1 MIGVENKSASPMYV
15 AGVMIPA
22 GETRHFEDAALPP
35 EYRAAPAGEVVPPAP
50 ADPLAVILA
59 GSVREI
65 VAGADALSDAEID
78 ALIERE
84 EQAAKPRKTLLA
96 ELAEVQLERASKRA
110 EPGAEDT
117 AEQPQP
123 EPEPG
128 AEGAAPQPAEGEGA

>member
-1 MIGVENKSASPMYV
+1 MKIGVENLTASPMYV

-22 GETRHFEDAALPP
+22 GETRHFDED
-35 EYRAAPAGEVVPPAP
+35 EVPAEMRPAP
-50 ADPLAVILA
+50 AVAAAPEVEDPLAVILA
-59 GSVREI
+59 GSVRDI
-65 VAGADALSDAEID
+65 VAGVDALSDAEID

-84 EQAAKPRKTLLA
+84 EQAAKPRKTLLV

-123 EPEPG
+123 EPG

>member
-1 MIGVENKSASPMYV
+1 MISVENKGASAMYV

-22 GETRHFEDAALPP
+22 GETRHFQDDELPP
-35 EYRAAPAGEVVPPAP
+35 EYRPAPAGEVVPPAP

-84 EQAAKPRKTLLA
+84 EQAARPRKTLLT
-96 ELAEVQLERASKRA
+96 ELTEVQLERASKRTEPGA
-110 EPGAEDT
+110 EPGAEGD
-117 AEQPQP
+117 AEL
-123 EPEPG
+123 G
-128 AEGAAPQPAEGEGA
+128 AEVGKGA

>member
-1 MIGVENKSASPMYV
+1 MIGVENRGASPMYV

-22 GETRHFEDAALPP
+22 GETRHFEDAELPP
-35 EYRAAPAGEVVPPAP
+35 EHRPAAGGEVVPPAP

-84 EQAAKPRKTLLA
+84 EQAARPRKTLLT
-96 ELAEVQLERASKRA
+96 ELAEVQLERA
-110 EPGAEDT
+110 GARTDGSTEG
-117 AEQPQP
+117 
-123 EPEPG
+123 G
-128 AEGAAPQPAEGEGA
+128 AGGEGA

>member
-35 EYRAAPAGEVVPPAP
+35 EYRAAPAGGVVPPAP

-65 VAGADALSDAEID
+65 VAGVDALSNAEIG
-78 ALIERE
+78 ALFMLE
-84 EQAAKPRKTLLA
+84 ELAAKPRKTLLA

-117 AEQPQP
+117 AEQP